1 MKSLTQSLKR
11 RGKTLTLTIAMLSM
25 HGCATT
31 STRALLDEAKTLS
44 FQGQQKRFVG
54 KLLHRIN
61 DLERDRK

>member
-1 MKSLTQSLKR
+1 MLI
-11 RGKTLTLTIAMLSM
+11 IAMLSM

-31 STRALLDEAKTLS
+31 STRALLDEAKTLN

>member
-1 MKSLTQSLKR
+1 MSSSMQSLKR
-11 RGKTLTLTIAMLSM
+11 NAKALTLTIAMLSM

-31 STRALLDEAKTLS
+31 STKALLDEAKTLN

-61 DLERDRK
+61 DLERAKK

>member
-11 RGKTLTLTIAMLSM
+11 RGKTLMLIIAMLSM

-31 STRALLDEAKTLS
+31 STRALLDEAKTLN